1 MITIQNQSAMH
12 LILRWDRRRCVLRVW
27 MLDKAVKRRS
37 SSIASFPRT
46 FHRSTWCDGVVLKL
60 AGSVEFILRGLTTFS
75 EFPSNDFWFSAEIA
89 EMSWYWKDFSFRM
102 HCSYLFLISW
112 LLSQFLFTLKY
123 VASCD
128 VRAALR
134 SYLNPIWDFFA
145 SQILSKNK
153 GGSFISRCY

>member
-1 MITIQNQSAMH
+1 MITNQNQKRNAFNTS
-12 LILRWDRRRCVLRVW
+12 LGPPSLR
-27 MLDKAVKRRS
+27 
-37 SSIASFPRT
+37 ASRLNARQGCEKEEFKYRIFSPA
-46 FHRSTWCDGVVLKL
+46 FHRSTWCDGVVLEL

-153 GGSFISRCY
+153 GGSFISRC

>member
-1 MITIQNQSAMH
+1 MIANENQKRNAFNTWLGPPS
-12 LILRWDRRRCVLRVW
+12 LRASRLNARR
-27 MLDKAVKRRS
+27 AVKRRS

-46 FHRSTWCDGVVLKL
+46 FHQSTWCDGVVLKL

-145 SQILSKNK
+145 SQIL
-153 GGSFISRCY
+153 